1 MSRCRDMRQ
10 DVGEFRKDIVE
21 FVIERRCVGIVT
33 FGERR
38 ADKTGLE
45 ARFDVVGFANERRCI
60 GIRRHVGRRIGKV
73 EIEASRDNRAGE
85 EEGVHRVNRAGEEE
99 RVHRVETGGVHR
111 EGQSFDKHWRQTE
124 FFDISDGAP
133 PTF

>member
-1 MSRCRDMRQ
+1 MNRCRDMRQ

-21 FVIERRCVGIVT
+21 FVIERSCVGIVT

-38 ADKTGLE
+38 ADTTRLE

-85 EEGVHRVNRAGEEE
+85 EE

-111 EGQSFDKHWRQTE
+111 EGQSFDKCWRQTE

>member
-1 MSRCRDMRQ
+1 MNRCRDMRQ

-21 FVIERRCVGIVT
+21 FVIERRC
-33 FGERR
+33 
-38 ADKTGLE
+38 
-45 ARFDVVGFANERRCI
+45 I
-60 GIRRHVGRRIGKV
+60 GIRKNVERRIDKV
-73 EIEASRDNRAGE
+73 EIEASRDNR
-85 EEGVHRVNRAGEEE
+85 VGEEE

-111 EGQSFDKHWRQTE
+111 EGQSFDKCWRQTE